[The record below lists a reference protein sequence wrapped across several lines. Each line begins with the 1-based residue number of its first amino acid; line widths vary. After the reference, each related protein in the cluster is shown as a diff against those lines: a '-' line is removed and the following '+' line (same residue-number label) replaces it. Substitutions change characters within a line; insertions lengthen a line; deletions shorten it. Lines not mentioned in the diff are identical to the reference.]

1 MATTVDLTGD
11 DLTARKTP
19 TKTATRGRGT
29 VPSSEFVPMN
39 FKMPPDFVKRFKR
52 EALERDMK
60 LNELF
65 EAAFLAYVE
74 RGKKAN
80 DKN

>member
-1 MATTVDLTGD
+1 M
-11 DLTARKTP
+11 

-29 VPSSEFVPMN
+29 VPSAELVPMN

-65 EAAFLAYVE
+65 EAAFNAYV
-74 RGKKAN
+74 GKGQHK
-80 DKN
+80 

>member
-1 MATTVDLTGD
+1 MAKTVDLTGD
-11 DLTARKTP
+11 DLSARKTP

-29 VPSSEFVPMN
+29 VPSSELVPMN

-52 EALERDMK
+52 EALDQDMK

-65 EAAFLAYVE
+65 EAAFNAFV
-74 RGKKAN
+74 GKGKH
-80 DKN
+80 K

>member
-1 MATTVDLTGD
+1 MAKTVDLTGD

-29 VPSSEFVPMN
+29 VPCAELVPMN
-39 FKMPPDFVKRFKR
+39 FKMPQDFVKKFKR
-52 EALERDMK
+52 EALDRDMK

-65 EAAFLAYVE
+65 EAAFEAFVE
-74 RGKKAN
+74 KRKHE
-80 DKN
+80 

>member
-1 MATTVDLTGD
+1 MAKTVDLTGE
-11 DLTARKTP
+11 DLSARKTP

-29 VPSSEFVPMN
+29 TPSAELVPMN

-60 LNELF
+60 LNELLRAAF
-65 EAAFLAYVE
+65 EAYTS
-74 RGKKAN
+74 RYK
-80 DKN
+80 

>member
-1 MATTVDLTGD
+1 
-11 DLTARKTP
+11 
-19 TKTATRGRGT
+19 
-29 VPSSEFVPMN
+29 MN

-65 EAAFLAYVE
+65 EAAFDAFVE
-74 RGKKAN
+74 KGKHK
-80 DKN
+80 

>member
-1 MATTVDLTGD
+1 MAKTVDLTGE
-11 DLTARKTP
+11 DLTPRKPP

-29 VPSSEFVPMN
+29 TPSAELVPMN

-52 EALERDMK
+52 EALDRDMK

-65 EAAFLAYVE
+65 EAAFNAYV
-74 RGKKAN
+74 GKGK
-80 DKN
+80 

>member
-1 MATTVDLTGD
+1 MAKTVDLTGEV
-11 DLTARKTP
+11 LTPRKTP

-29 VPSSEFVPMN
+29 IPSSDLVPMN

-65 EAAFLAYVE
+65 EAAFEAFVGS
-74 RGKKAN
+74 GKHK
-80 DKN
+80 

>member
-1 MATTVDLTGD
+1 MAKTVDLTGE

-29 VPSSEFVPMN
+29 TPSSELVPMN

-60 LNELF
+60 LNVLLRAAF
-65 EAAFLAYVE
+65 EAYISLE
-74 RGKKAN
+74 K
-80 DKN
+80 

>member
-1 MATTVDLTGD
+1 MAKTVDLTGE
-11 DLTARKTP
+11 DLTPRKTP

-29 VPSSEFVPMN
+29 TPSAELVPMN

-60 LNELF
+60 LNELLRAIF
-65 EAAFLAYVE
+65 EAYTS
-74 RGKKAN
+74 RYK
-80 DKN
+80 

>member
-1 MATTVDLTGD
+1 MAKTVDLTGE
-11 DLTARKTP
+11 DLNPRKTP

-29 VPSSEFVPMN
+29 VPSAELVPMN

-65 EAAFLAYVE
+65 EAAFDAYV
-74 RGKKAN
+74 GTGQHK
-80 DKN
+80 

>member
-1 MATTVDLTGD
+1 MAKTVDLTGE
-11 DLTARKTP
+11 DLTPRKTP

-29 VPSSEFVPMN
+29 VPSAELVPMN

-65 EAAFLAYVE
+65 EAAFDAFVE
-74 RGKKAN
+74 KGKHK
-80 DKN
+80 

>member
-1 MATTVDLTGD
+1 MAKTVDLIGE
-11 DLTARKTP
+11 DLNTRKTP

-29 VPSSEFVPMN
+29 VPSAELVPMN

-52 EALERDMK
+52 EALNRDMK

-65 EAAFLAYVE
+65 EAAFDAFV
-74 RGKKAN
+74 GKEKL
-80 DKN
+80 K

>member
-1 MATTVDLTGD
+1 MAKTVDLTGE
-11 DLTARKTP
+11 DLSARKTT

-29 VPSSEFVPMN
+29 TPSAELVPMN

-52 EALERDMK
+52 EALDRDMK

-65 EAAFLAYVE
+65 EAAFDAFVE
-74 RGKKAN
+74 KGKHK
-80 DKN
+80 

>member
-1 MATTVDLTGD
+1 MAKTVDLTGE
-11 DLTARKTP
+11 DLTPRKTP

-29 VPSSEFVPMN
+29 IPSAELVPMN

-65 EAAFLAYVE
+65 EAAFDAFV
-74 RGKKAN
+74 GKGKH
-80 DKN
+80 K

>member
-1 MATTVDLTGD
+1 MAKTVGLTGD

-19 TKTATRGRGT
+19 TKTTTRGRGT
-29 VPSSEFVPMN
+29 VPSAELVPMN

-65 EAAFLAYVE
+65 EAAFNAFV
-74 RGKKAN
+74 GKGKH
-80 DKN
+80 K

>member
-1 MATTVDLTGD
+1 MAKTVDLTGD
-11 DLTARKTP
+11 DLSARKTP

-29 VPSSEFVPMN
+29 VPSSELVPMN

-52 EALERDMK
+52 EALEQDMK

-65 EAAFLAYVE
+65 EAAFNAFI
-74 RGKKAN
+74 GKGKH
-80 DKN
+80 K

>member
-1 MATTVDLTGD
+1 MAKTVDLTGE
-11 DLTARKTP
+11 DLSARKTP

-29 VPSSEFVPMN
+29 TPSAELVPMN

-60 LNELF
+60 LNELLRAIF
-65 EAAFLAYVE
+65 EAYTS
-74 RGKKAN
+74 RYK
-80 DKN
+80 

>member
-1 MATTVDLTGD
+1 MAKTVDLTGE

-29 VPSSEFVPMN
+29 TPSAELVPMN

-60 LNELF
+60 LNELLRAAF
-65 EAAFLAYVE
+65 EAYTS
-74 RGKKAN
+74 RYK
-80 DKN
+80 

>member
-1 MATTVDLTGD
+1 MAKTVDLTGE
-11 DLTARKTP
+11 DLTPRKIP

-29 VPSSEFVPMN
+29 IPSSDLVPMN

-60 LNELF
+60 FNELF
-65 EAAFLAYVE
+65 EAAFEALV
-74 RGKKAN
+74 GKEK
-80 DKN
+80 KT

>member
-1 MATTVDLTGD
+1 MAKTVDLTGD
-11 DLTARKTP
+11 DLSARKTP

-29 VPSSEFVPMN
+29 VPSSELVPMN

-52 EALERDMK
+52 EALEQDMK

-65 EAAFLAYVE
+65 EAAFNAFV
-74 RGKKAN
+74 GKGKH
-80 DKN
+80 K

>member
-1 MATTVDLTGD
+1 MAKTVDLTGE
-11 DLTARKTP
+11 DLTTRKTP

-29 VPSSEFVPMN
+29 TPSAELVPMN

-60 LNELF
+60 LNELLRAAF
-65 EAAFLAYVE
+65 EAYTS
-74 RGKKAN
+74 RYK
-80 DKN
+80 